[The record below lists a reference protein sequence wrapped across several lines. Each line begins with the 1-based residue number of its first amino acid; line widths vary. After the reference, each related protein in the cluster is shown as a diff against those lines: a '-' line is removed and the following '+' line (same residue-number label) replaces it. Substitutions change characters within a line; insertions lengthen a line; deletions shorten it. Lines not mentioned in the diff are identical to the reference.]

1 MRVPVLYFCN
11 PELELWFTGDL
22 LLENGPEFSLM
33 DVRNRSYLPGEIK
46 GPLLVREYMCP
57 RSLYDAAR
65 QAGYPLV
72 WID

>member
-1 MRVPVLYFCN
+1 MRVPVLYMRN
-11 PELELWFTGDL
+11 PELELWFEEGP
-22 LLENGPEFSLM
+22 LLEKSSQFSLM
-33 DVRNRSYLPGEIK
+33 DTRNRRYLPDEIK
-46 GPLLVREYMCP
+46 GPLLVRTSMCP